1 MQRILH
7 LPLAV
12 LFALVLSSLISE
24 SALAAIPATLSQNT
38 GTPVAQ
44 RTLGTVAG
52 GSSSLQREV
61 FGFALASTL
70 SDPTVGYPTW
80 DFSLVST
87 VAFFGLHV
95 NDDGTLTSDSGMT
108 VWNSSQL
115 TGLLGAARS
124 HGTKVVVTVILQDF
138 SAGTPHMCAGLANRA
153 TTVSQTVAQV
163 TAKGVDG
170 VNIDYEG
177 LNGTCPNGQSARS
190 MMTDFA
196 HQMRAALP
204 AGSYLSV
211 DTYASSAADPLGF
224 FDVASLNSYVD
235 SS

>member
-7 LPLAV
+7 LPLAL

-24 SALAAIPATLSQNT
+24 SALAAVPATLSQNA
-38 GTPVAQ
+38 GTHVVQ

-61 FGFALASTL
+61 FGFALASSL

-95 NDDGTLTSDSGMT
+95 NDDGTLASDSGMT

-163 TAKGVDG
+163 TAKGVD
-170 VNIDYEG
+170 
-177 LNGTCPNGQSARS
+177 
-190 MMTDFA
+190 
-196 HQMRAALP
+196 
-204 AGSYLSV
+204 
-211 DTYASSAADPLGF
+211 
-224 FDVASLNSYVD
+224 
-235 SS
+235 